1 MEILIALLIMM
12 IILNMVVERKKEARE
27 YEIKR
32 NRKLRIQK
40 RNDVYNKD
48 IDKHFKKKEY
58 NPSLIDLII
67 RKIKK

>member
-48 IDKHFKKKEY
+48 IDKYFKKKEY